1 MLFSYMPIMG
11 VLYTER
17 KIKNKIINQLI
28 INNLNFLKK
37 MKMNEIYEAPM
48 LEVLNVMI
56 EKGFVVSNE
65 DPEEL

>member
-1 MLFSYMPIMG
+1 MLFSYMPLVG
-11 VLYTER
+11 VLYTE
-17 KIKNKIINQLI
+17 KNKIINQLI